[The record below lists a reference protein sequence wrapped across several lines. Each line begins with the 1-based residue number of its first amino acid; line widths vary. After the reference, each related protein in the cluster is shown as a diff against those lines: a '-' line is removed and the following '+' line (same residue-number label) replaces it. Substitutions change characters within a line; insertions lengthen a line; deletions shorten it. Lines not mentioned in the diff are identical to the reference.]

1 MAIDPIG
8 LYFERKGY
16 CFGNIAYSRG
26 HVTLEQIQQGLAEQ
40 VGDNVTG
47 RQHRDLSTIRR
58 GKIWITAE
66 QEESILAEMFGDVN
80 YPWNIIS
87 K

>member
-1 MAIDPIG
+1 VG
-8 LYFERKGY
+8 TREQG
-16 CFGNIAYSRG
+16 
-26 HVTLEQIQQGLAEQ
+26 LEQIQQALEEQ
-40 VGDNVTG
+40 IDDNVTG

-58 GKIWITAE
+58 GKNWITAE